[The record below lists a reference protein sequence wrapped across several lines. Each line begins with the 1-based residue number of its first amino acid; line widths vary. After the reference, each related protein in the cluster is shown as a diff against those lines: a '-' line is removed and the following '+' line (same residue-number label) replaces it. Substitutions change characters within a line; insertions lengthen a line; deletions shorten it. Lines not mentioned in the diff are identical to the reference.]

1 MSTRV
6 NRSCVTRKQDK
17 KAEGEY
23 VESHEKIVWS
33 MCLIARLSQKHV
45 YPSKK
50 QGSVCA
56 VVRIR

>member
-1 MSTRV
+1 M